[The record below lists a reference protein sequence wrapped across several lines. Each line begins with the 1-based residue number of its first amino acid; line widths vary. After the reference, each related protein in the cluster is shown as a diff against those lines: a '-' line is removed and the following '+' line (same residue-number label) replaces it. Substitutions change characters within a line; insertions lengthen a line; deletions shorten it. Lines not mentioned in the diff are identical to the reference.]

1 MVATA
6 GVPSEQMTPVMPHM
20 VVLVV
25 LNRVVYD
32 FFRTL

>member
-20 VVLVV
+20 VLVV